1 MFFYLGEW
9 GKELEGV
16 VCLWGAFFRMVYV
29 IFFLIFCLRYDFGF
43 WFVLLA
49 YCMSSVVMFVL
60 TLCLFG
66 VIFFVCCNGLYFML
80 VSVFCCV

>member
-1 MFFYLGEW
+1 MFMGCVFSDGL
-9 GKELEGV
+9 
-16 VCLWGAFFRMVYV
+16 CD
-29 IFFLIFCLRYDFGF
+29 FFLIFCLRYDFGF

-66 VIFFVCCNGLYFML
+66 VIFFVCCKGLYFML